1 MTASLQALVVGTLT
15 LNPAFDPNVL
25 SYTTATTNATSK
37 VTATPERS
45 GATVTILNGET
56 PVQSGGTATWSEGE
70 NTLTVTVENGTTK
83 RVYTVTVSKSAAG

>member
-25 SYTTATTNATSK
+25 SYTTDTTNATSK
-37 VTATPERS
+37 VTATPVRS
-45 GATVTILNGET
+45 GAKVTIMNGET

-83 RVYTVTVSKSAAG
+83 RAYTVTVNKGAAG

>member
-1 MTASLQALVVGTLT
+1 MTASLQSLVVGTLT

-25 SYTTATTNATSK
+25 SYTTDTSK
-37 VTATPERS
+37 VTATPARS
-45 GATVTILNGET
+45 GATVTIMNGET
-56 PVQSGGTATWSEGE
+56 PVQNGGTATWSEGE

>member
-1 MTASLQALVVGTLT
+1 MTASLQSLVVGTLT

-25 SYTTATTNATSK
+25 SYTTATSK
-37 VTATPERS
+37 VTATPARS
-45 GATVTILNGET
+45 GATVTIMNGET
-56 PVQSGGTATWSEGE
+56 PVQNGGTATWSEGE